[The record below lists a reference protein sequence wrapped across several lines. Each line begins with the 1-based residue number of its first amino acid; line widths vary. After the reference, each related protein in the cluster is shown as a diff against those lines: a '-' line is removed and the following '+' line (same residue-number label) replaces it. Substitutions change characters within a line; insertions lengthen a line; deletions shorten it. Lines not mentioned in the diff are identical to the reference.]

1 MSQASAE
8 LSNKE
13 KERIKRRNLIEVVD
27 RTPKEE
33 TSIVA
38 IIQTFLKSKAASRL
52 YPYLLIAPAMLIL
65 GTFVIYPIFYMIYL
79 SFHKWDL
86 LAPTPTFVGIEN
98 FIDLANDPEFYQVIG
113 NTFQYVFFSVAI
125 SIVLS
130 LLIAVYLKGDKKVNT
145 ILQSVMFAPH
155 IVSMVS
161 VSFIFMWLMD
171 TKYGLFNY
179 LLGLIGIAPVGWLD
193 DPAVAMWSIIG
204 LAVWKGIGYNTII
217 VLAALQTVPTYLYQA
232 AHLDKASKTT
242 IFFKIT
248 LPMISPSLF
257 FLTLMNT
264 ISAFKVFESV
274 NLTTNGG
281 PLNSTSTI
289 VHTLYEYGFRF
300 YQIGYASAIG
310 VVLMMILGI
319 FTGIYFKA
327 LDKKVHYR

>member
-1 MSQASAE
+1 MSQFSKMYHLDTKTNSK
-8 LSNKE
+8 LSIKNK
-13 KERIKRRNLIEVVD
+13 
-27 RTPKEE
+27 
-33 TSIVA
+33 VA
-38 IIQTFLKSKAASRL
+38 LFLKSKLAEKL
-52 YPYLLIAPAMLIL
+52 FPYLLIAPAMIIL

-86 LAPTPTFVGIEN
+86 LAPSPTFVGFEN
-98 FIDLANDPEFYQVIG
+98 FIKLMNDADFLVVLS
-113 NTFQYVFFSVAI
+113 NTFQYVFFSVFI
-125 SIVLS
+125 SIVLA
-130 LLIAVYLKGDKKVNT
+130 LIVAVYLKGDKKVNT
-145 ILQSVMFAPH
+145 FLQSVMFAPH

-171 TKYGLFNY
+171 TKYGLLNWA
-179 LLGLIGIAPVGWLD
+179 LGVFGIDPVGWLD
-193 DPAVAMWSIIG
+193 DPEVAMWSLIA
-204 LAVWKGIGYNTII
+204 LAVWKGMGYNTII
-217 VLAALQTVPTYLYQA
+217 ILAALQTVPTYLYQA
-232 AHLDKASKTT
+232 ASLDKASRITV
-242 IFFKIT
+242 FFKIT

-274 NLTTNGG
+274 NLMTGGG

-310 VVLMMILGI
+310 VVLMIILGV

-327 LDKKVHYR
+327 LDKKVHYQ